1 MLRKLSLCLS
11 CLLLALGMVHLPAR
25 AAEEAAV
32 ASQGLRDHETFARD
46 FATKVLAIIQDAKKS
61 YGDRKDVLR
70 TAFAK
75 SVDIDW
81 IARFVLGKAW
91 SGASDDQK
99 TRYAALY
106 RTYLTETYVA
116 NFAENP
122 DKRIR
127 DIKILG
133 ISDSHDDTFT
143 VRTEMM
149 LADFEN
155 VNVNYLVRE
164 KEGKYKVL
172 DIAIENVSL
181 IATHR
186 AEFTNLAAAHGIDG
200 VISRLEQLVK
210 NGADSITLSM
220 NTAH

>member
-1 MLRKLSLCLS
+1 MKNLTLFLSSLMLLV
-11 CLLLALGMVHLPAR
+11 AGADLPAR
-25 AAEEAAV
+25 AAAETTLSAPDMAAKEA
-32 ASQGLRDHETFARD
+32 FARD

-70 TAFAK
+70 EAFSK

-91 SGASDDQK
+91 NDANDEQK
-99 TRYAALY
+99 KRYAALY

-127 DIKILG
+127 DIKIFG
-133 ISDSHDDTFT
+133 VSENGNDTFT
-143 VRTEMM
+143 VRTQMM
-149 LADFEN
+149 LADAEN
-155 VNVNYLVRE
+155 LNVNYLVRE
-164 KEGKYKVL
+164 QDGKYKVL

-181 IATHR
+181 ITTHR
-186 AEFTNLAAAHGIDG
+186 SEFNAIISARGIDG
-200 VISRLEQLVK
+200 VIVKLEQLVSH
-210 NGADSITLSM
+210 GTPSVTLSM
-220 NTAH
+220 NLTR